1 MRQVRILAVS
11 AVVALALVA
20 CTGDDPELTT
30 TTLGG
35 GTTTPTQA
43 ESTTTSAPEATDTTL
58 RGQVVT
64 DYETV
69 ARLSTSNGEVL
80 HIVIPQGG
88 YTDIDLYGFIADL
101 KDADPDLWGIEVF
114 DSAEAAAAYA
124 VAEGERTDEQNQLI
138 DRHHLISLVS
148 GDTIQYQGPF
158 EEFGESILGS

>member
-20 CTGDDPELTT
+20 CTGDDPEPTT

-69 ARLSTSNGEVL
+69 ARLFTSNGEVL

-101 KDADPDLWGIEVF
+101 KEADPDLWGVEVF
-114 DSAEAAAAYA
+114 DDAGAATAFA
-124 VAEGERTDEQNQLI
+124 VAEGERTDEQAQMI
-138 DRHHLISLVS
+138 TRHHLISLVS
-148 GDTIQYQGPF
+148 GDTIRYQGPF
-158 EEFGESILGS
+158 REFGEEILGS